1 MEIFLLLFLFITL
14 ILLPVAA
21 SYANLRVHNKREED
35 VSETEVDEIR
45 RRLAAIVDYEN
56 ACAEIRRNRELARF
70 HNSLEIM
77 HRRHGNVL
85 VMKEGDGHMTLEDI
99 DTMLY
104 RGSERL
110 N

>member
-1 MEIFLLLFLFITL
+1 MEIFLFFLFLTL

-35 VSETEVDEIR
+35 SETEVDKIR
-45 RRLAAIVDYEN
+45 RRLAAIVEYED

-70 HNSLEIM
+70 HNSLETM
-77 HRRHGNVL
+77 HRRHGDVL